1 MKGSAQTPV
10 LNGRELRCRHFDIP
24 KAATKEAAS
33 SPDHASNESPEIC
46 SMPSHVFENA
56 IVVSS
61 SKVIQD
67 LIGRFLR
74 EQTTTASSAMS
85 MDEATR

>member
-1 MKGSAQTPV
+1 
-10 LNGRELRCRHFDIP
+10 
-24 KAATKEAAS
+24 
-33 SPDHASNESPEIC
+33 
-46 SMPSHVFENA
+46 MPSHVFENA